1 MAALSTWSHGRVPAF
16 HVLSAAY
23 CILTF
28 AGPPGQLR
36 AIQIGT
42 KTALIAHRGVNRIL
56 EYLVAPLMPSS
67 ISTRGPQR
75 CEFPISW
82 TSLTIAAMAFIH
94 RRSAI
99 FRWRNQSIWIC
110 LTANDPA

>member
-56 EYLVAPLMPSS
+56 EYLVAPSMLSS
-67 ISTRGPQR
+67 ISTAWSEALRIPLLLNVTYNCRDG
-75 CEFPISW
+75 
-82 TSLTIAAMAFIH
+82 IH
-94 RRSAI
+94 PSPLGY
-99 FRWRNQSIWIC
+99 FQMGKS
-110 LTANDPA
+110 